1 MNKEQAL
8 RYLIQQ
14 FQEKAPAM
22 SPEEREYY
30 ASLNKP
36 QRDLDEA
43 KIQEMTEH
51 LMNNKPVLPQ
61 KVKEV
66 PSEFMS
72 KESDRQKAN
81 AVMDKYRSPQSLP
94 QLPVNTQKDLDDSY
108 NEFFGEES
116 QQPVEQKPVR
126 FQKLR

>member
-1 MNKEQAL
+1 M
-8 RYLIQQ
+8 YLIQQ

-51 LMNNKPVLPQ
+51 LMNNKPVLPLWLIL
-61 KVKEV
+61 
-66 PSEFMS
+66 F
-72 KESDRQKAN
+72 D
-81 AVMDKYRSPQSLP
+81 
-94 QLPVNTQKDLDDSY
+94 
-108 NEFFGEES
+108 
-116 QQPVEQKPVR
+116 
-126 FQKLR
+126 